1 MTKKIWPAT
10 LIILLIAV
18 CSTAYSSEKMR
29 VLNPTPPNRMVDR
42 VPLTPR
48 LDTLEGKTIFLVDI
62 GWGGPQ
68 AAPSI
73 YAGNES
79 LVCPEYAERESRDPK
94 YQRLLHAGPA
104 GTLEGNIRKGR
115 RGHVRDIRLRQLHIG
130 REPKLQNTGTELQ
143 YSHRRGRG
151 IQYHQIRPGT
161 RFRVYQR
168 IAHSIYILSFPGGR
182 ATSIGPP

>member
-1 MTKKIWPAT
+1 MQKLWSVV

-18 CSTAYSSEKMR
+18 CSTAYSSEKKIR

-73 YAGNES
+73 YAEMKAWFAQNMPSVKVEIRSIKGS
-79 LVCPEYAERESRDPK
+79 YMQDQPELWKEISEK
-94 YQRLLHAGPA
+94 GHAA
-104 GTLEGNIRKGR
+104 M
-115 RGHVRDIRLRQLHIG
+115 V
-130 REPKLQNTGTELQ
+130 
-143 YSHRRGRG
+143 G
-151 IQYHQIRPGT
+151 ISG
-161 RFRVYQR
+161 
-168 IAHSIYILSFPGGR
+168 
-182 ATSIGPP
+182 

>member
-18 CSTAYSSEKMR
+18 CSTAYSAEKLR

-73 YAGNES
+73 YAEMKAWFAQNMPSVKVEI
-79 LVCPEYAERESRDPK
+79 RQ

-104 GTLEGNIRKGR
+104 GTLEGNIRKGPC
-115 RGHVRDIRLRQLHIG
+115 GHGRDIRLRQLHIG
-130 REPKLQNTGTELQ
+130 REP
-143 YSHRRGRG
+143 
-151 IQYHQIRPGT
+151 
-161 RFRVYQR
+161 
-168 IAHSIYILSFPGGR
+168 
-182 ATSIGPP
+182 